1 MKITKPLKT
10 ATAIEDALSDRIL
23 SDSDHIQ
30 RLKFGAYDGTLE
42 SLEAKKLTVDRLSEG
57 MLREEIARALEVV
70 LAVEG
75 TTLGVMQRSML
86 IEEVEHELTG
96 YGPIQPFLDDPTV
109 DDILVNGHD
118 NIYVERG
125 GVLEERSS
133 RFQND
138 SHLMNIIHRIV
149 GPTGRR
155 VDEASPYVDARLPDG
170 SRVNAIIPP
179 VSLDGPVLS
188 IRKSREQPFRAKDLV
203 RFETLSQEMLVHL
216 ENSVQARLN
225 ILICGGTGSGKTTL
239 LNALSGFIG
248 GKERLVTIEDTAE
261 IKLQQR
267 HVVRLE
273 TRPPS
278 PDNPNTEIT
287 ARDLMR
293 NVLRMRPDRIILGE
307 VRGDEVV
314 DMLQAMGTGHHG
326 SMATIHANNARE
338 ALDRLEVLVSLSNMR
353 AETRTLR
360 RYIANSIQMI
370 VQTNRMPT
378 GERRVVSIAE
388 VTGLEGDIYTINEL
402 FRYVQDPE
410 RPRFEAVSRHVHFAA
425 RLKAAE
431 RGAAG

>member
-1 MKITKPLKT
+1 MKIAKPISSVT
-10 ATAIEDALSDRIL
+10 DAFADRRLSDGEY
-23 SDSDHIQ
+23 IQ
-30 RLKFGAYDGTLE
+30 KLKFGAYEGTLE
-42 SLEAKKLTVDRLSEG
+42 GLEAKKLTVDRLSEG
-57 MLREEIARALEVV
+57 MLRDEIARALEVV

-75 TTLGVMQRSML
+75 ATLGVTQRSML

-96 YGPIQPFLDDPTV
+96 YGPIQPYLDDPSV
-109 DDILVNGHD
+109 DDILVNGHG
-118 NIYVERG
+118 NIYIERD
-125 GVLEERSS
+125 GVLEERDS

-138 SHLMNIIHRIV
+138 AHLMNIIQRIV
-149 GPTGRR
+149 GPAGRR

-188 IRKSREQPFRAKDLV
+188 IRKAREQPFRAKDLL
-203 RFETLSQEMLVHL
+203 RLEALNPEMLEHL
-216 ENSVQARLN
+216 ERAVQARLN

-239 LNALSGFIG
+239 LNAMSSFIG
-248 GKERLVTIEDTAE
+248 PKERLVTIEDTAE
-261 IKLQQR
+261 IRLQQR

-278 PDNPNTEIT
+278 PDNPNSEIT

-307 VRGDEVV
+307 VRGDEVI

-338 ALDRLEVLVSLSNMR
+338 ALDRLEVLVSLSDMR
-353 AETRTLR
+353 AEVRTLR
-360 RYIANSIQMI
+360 RYISNSIQMI
-370 VQTNRMPT
+370 VQTSRMPE
-378 GERRVVSIAE
+378 GQRRIVSIVE
-388 VTGLEGDIYTINEL
+388 VTGIEGDSYTLNEL
-402 FRYVQDPE
+402 FRFVQDGE
-410 RPRFEAVSRHVHFAA
+410 RPRFETMSRHFHFSA

-431 RGAAG
+431 RGARG